1 MHVQDMLVVYAI
13 HCMKCTIYI
22 GETGRRL
29 GDRFREHRRYVLNN
43 ATDNEV
49 SVIQCMAFSI

>member
-13 HCMKCTIYI
+13 HFIKIYI

-29 GDRFREHRRYVLNN
+29 GDRFREHVLNN
-43 ATDNEV
+43 ATDKEV
-49 SVIQCMAFSI
+49 SVIQCTRTLAFSI